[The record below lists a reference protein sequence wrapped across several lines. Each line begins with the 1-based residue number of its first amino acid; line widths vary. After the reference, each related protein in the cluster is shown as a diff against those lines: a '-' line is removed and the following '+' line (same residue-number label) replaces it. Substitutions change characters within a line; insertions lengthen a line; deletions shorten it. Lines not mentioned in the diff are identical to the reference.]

1 MARQA
6 KKITELFQYTLKL
19 LYKSNSWAIKDPR
32 LIEKI
37 LYVGIV
43 LLRDLM
49 KNSSAIT
56 IL

>member
-32 LIEKI
+32 LVEKI

-43 LLRDLM
+43 LSRDLM